1 MNKNRKKNRKKNRE
15 TESTAEAKL
24 KGFLDMI
31 APSVIQFYTDHYI
44 CGNTYRSVWALRE
57 YPTATD
63 EQAILRH
70 LGEKDGVTL
79 RIYTR
84 QVTPAEEKKIISN
97 AANKNRMKQGNTE
110 NLQETVTAASNL
122 QDVTAIISNNYN
134 YGQTGGQYSAT
145 TPTHSITQ
153 TSPYGH
159 VEQAFDICQLA
170 IAAGASYVGRAT
182 AYNPLMIRKLIKEG
196 MQVKGFSLI
205 EVMSACPTHY
215 GKFNK
220 LGEASRMLKLMNE
233 QSVTVSQAAKLSPE
247 ELKGKLVVGCLKN
260 EPRDDYYTEYA
271 RIIEAQKVED

>member
-1 MNKNRKKNRKKNRE
+1 MRP
-15 TESTAEAKL
+15 A
-24 KGFLDMI
+24 
-31 APSVIQFYTDHYI
+31 
-44 CGNTYRSVWALRE
+44 
-57 YPTATD
+57 ATS
-63 EQAILRH
+63 I
-70 LGEKDGVTL
+70 
-79 RIYTR
+79 
-84 QVTPAEEKKIISN
+84 
-97 AANKNRMKQGNTE
+97 
-110 NLQETVTAASNL
+110 
-122 QDVTAIISNNYN
+122 VTAIISNNYN

>member
-1 MNKNRKKNRKKNRE
+1 MKSYKDYMLFDKLPQ
-15 TESTAEAKL
+15 TWCAGCSHGIVLQSIAAVMAELEVDKHDMAL
-24 KGFLDMI
+24 VSGIGCFGRVDDYLDINCMHVTHGR
-31 APSVIQFYTDHYI
+31 ALAAATGVAL
-44 CGNTYRSVWALRE
+44 GNPNLNVLVTMGDGDG
-57 YPTATD
+57 TT
-63 EQAILRH
+63 IGGNH
-70 LGEKDGVTL
+70 L
-79 RIYTR
+79 IH
-84 QVTPAEEKKIISN
+84 
-97 AANKNRMKQGNTE
+97 AARRNIN
-110 NLQETVTAASNL
+110 
-122 QDVTAIISNNYN
+122 VTAIISNNYN

-260 EPRDDYYTEYA
+260 EPQDDYYTEYA

>member
-1 MNKNRKKNRKKNRE
+1 MKSYKDYMLFDKLPQ
-15 TESTAEAKL
+15 TWCAGCSHGIVLQSIAAVMAELEVDKHDMAL
-24 KGFLDMI
+24 VSGIGCFGRVDDYLDINCMPVTHGR
-31 APSVIQFYTDHYI
+31 ALAAATGVAL
-44 CGNTYRSVWALRE
+44 GNPNLNVLVTMGDGDG
-57 YPTATD
+57 TT
-63 EQAILRH
+63 IGGNH
-70 LGEKDGVTL
+70 L
-79 RIYTR
+79 IH
-84 QVTPAEEKKIISN
+84 A
-97 AANKNRMKQGNTE
+97 
-110 NLQETVTAASNL
+110 ETVTAASNL

>member
-1 MNKNRKKNRKKNRE
+1 MGDGDG
-15 TESTAEAKL
+15 TTI
-24 KGFLDMI
+24 G
-31 APSVIQFYTDHYI
+31 
-44 CGNTYRSVWALRE
+44 GN
-57 YPTATD
+57 
-63 EQAILRH
+63 H
-70 LGEKDGVTL
+70 L
-79 RIYTR
+79 IH
-84 QVTPAEEKKIISN
+84 
-97 AANKNRMKQGNTE
+97 AARRNIN
-110 NLQETVTAASNL
+110 
-122 QDVTAIISNNYN
+122 VTAIISNNYN